1 MNFAGVKMQNAIEF
15 QQVCK
20 SYPDF
25 FLDNLNLQL
34 PQGQIMGLVGANGA
48 GKSTVLRLLMG
59 LIQADSGSIQV
70 LGQSMPEAQVAIK
83 KKIGY
88 ASEDIRLY
96 KTETLRWHMDFIRS
110 IYPEWDENYAL
121 DLVKKFDIKP
131 HQKMK
136 GFSHGQRVK
145 ACLLL
150 ILARR
155 PELVVLDEP
164 TTGLDPVAR
173 HEVLSEMAEILR
185 DENRSVLFSSH
196 NTQDVEQLSDTITF
210 LHKGKLLDSQDKETY
225 LDRWRRILCTGNIDS
240 LDISI
245 EGITNIKKSGS
256 LYEVTTNQFNDSIAT
271 ALSAQGLTVS
281 NIERMSLEQIFLAN
295 VFSKKNTGANT
306 GVKS

>member
-1 MNFAGVKMQNAIEF
+1 MSFAGVQMQNAIEF

-20 SYPDF
+20 TYPEF

-59 LIQADSGSIQV
+59 LIQADSGNIQV
-70 LGQSMPEAQVAIK
+70 LGHPMPAAQVEIK

-88 ASEDIRLY
+88 TSEDIRLY

-110 IYPEWDENYAL
+110 IYPGWDENYAL
-121 DLVKKFDIKP
+121 DLVKKFDLKA
-131 HQKMK
+131 HLKMK

-155 PELVVLDEP
+155 PELVILDEP

-173 HEVLSEMAEILR
+173 YEVLSELADILR
-185 DENRSVLFSSH
+185 NENRSVLFSSH
-196 NTQDVEQLSDTITF
+196 NTQDVEQISDTITF

-240 LDISI
+240 LNLPVAGVTD
-245 EGITNIKKSGS
+245 IKKSGS
-256 LYEVTTNQFNDSIAT
+256 LYEVTTNQFNDAIT
-271 ALSAQGLTVS
+271 AELIAQGLTIS
-281 NIERMSLEQIFLAN
+281 NVERMSLEQIFLAN
-295 VFSKKNTGANT
+295 VFSKKNTGA
-306 GVKS
+306 KS

>member
-1 MNFAGVKMQNAIEF
+1 MQNAIEF
-15 QQVCK
+15 KQVCK
-20 SYPDF
+20 NYPDF

-48 GKSTVLRLLMG
+48 GKSTTLRLLMG
-59 LIQADSGSIQV
+59 LIQADSGVVEV
-70 LGQSMPEAQVAIK
+70 LGHKLPQGQVIAK
-83 KKIGY
+83 QNIGY

-96 KTETLRWHMDFIRS
+96 KSETLHWHMNFIKS
-110 IYPEWDENYAL
+110 IYPGWDDAYAK
-121 DLVKKFDIKP
+121 DLAKKFDLKIE
-131 HQKMK
+131 QKMK

-155 PELVVLDEP
+155 PQLVILDEP

-173 HEVLSEMAEILR
+173 HEVLSELAEILR
-185 DENRSVLFSSH
+185 DENRSVLYSSH
-196 NTQDVEQLSDTITF
+196 NTQDIEQLSDTITF

-240 LDISI
+240 LQLPID
-245 EGITNIKKSGS
+245 GITDIKKSGS
-256 LYEVTTNQFNDSIAT
+256 LCEVTTNQFSDAIVT
-271 ALSAQGLTVS
+271 MLSQQGLS
-281 NIERMSLEQIFLAN
+281 ISSIERMSLEQIFLAN
-295 VFSKKNTGANT
+295 VFSKVRT

>member
-1 MNFAGVKMQNAIEF
+1 MQNAIEF
-15 QQVCK
+15 KQVCK

-48 GKSTVLRLLMG
+48 GKSTALRLLMG
-59 LIQADSGSIQV
+59 LIQADSGVVEVLGHKLPNNQV
-70 LGQSMPEAQVAIK
+70 LAKQN
-83 KKIGY
+83 IGY

-96 KTETLRWHMDFIRS
+96 KSATLGWHMDFIKS
-110 IYPEWDENYAL
+110 IYSGWDDAYAK
-121 DLVKKFDIKP
+121 DLAKKFDIKIGN
-131 HQKMK
+131 KMK

-155 PELVVLDEP
+155 PQLVILDEP

-173 HEVLSEMAEILR
+173 HEVLAELAEILR

-196 NTQDVEQLSDTITF
+196 NTQDVEQISDTISF

-240 LDISI
+240 ITLAI
-245 EGITNIKKSGS
+245 EGITDIKKSGS
-256 LYEVTTNQFNDSIAT
+256 FCEVTTNQFNDTLVAK
-271 ALSAQGLTVS
+271 LSQQGLSISSV
-281 NIERMSLEQIFLAN
+281 ERMSLEQIFLAN
-295 VFSKKNTGANT
+295 VFSKAKT
-306 GVKS
+306 GVAS